1 MPQRMRLDEIRRARK
16 FSQEF
21 MAKQMGVSRSTYI
34 KMETNPQNITMEQAA
49 NLAKILNVDVDDI
62 IFFETES
69 TKCR

>member
-21 MAKQMGVSRSTYI
+21 MAKQMGISRSTYI

>member
-21 MAKQMGVSRSTYI
+21 MAKQMGISRSTYI

-62 IFFETES
+62 IFLTES